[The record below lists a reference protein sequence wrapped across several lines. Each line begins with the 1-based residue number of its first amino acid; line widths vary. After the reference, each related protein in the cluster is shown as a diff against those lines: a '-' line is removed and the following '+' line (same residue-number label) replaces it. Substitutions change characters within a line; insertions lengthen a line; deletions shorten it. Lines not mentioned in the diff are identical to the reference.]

1 MEEININPLSCPYCS
16 AIITKKDIFCGNCG
30 QEIVQ
35 HEVEA
40 SGNVF
45 SLLQPTILYYFITLV
60 LLAVYKFTEVFPD
73 GLEGLLIVSALD
85 VAIVLI
91 FWLNNFSEVRP
102 LFRWR
107 GLSLKIMALTTIG
120 ATLGSI
126 AVSYIAHI
134 INLSINDDVF
144 YSTSFF
150 LYTPYPLLF
159 ATLLIAVQPAIFEEV
174 AFRGFIFN
182 NIKEISGGMSP
193 VYISAFIFG
202 IMHLAIISLIWL
214 VPIGLAFGYL
224 RSRFNTLW
232 YGIVGHFVYNF
243 FITLYEFLGWF

>member
-1 MEEININPLSCPYCS
+1 MEEISITNLSCPHCS
-16 AIITKKDIFCGNCG
+16 AIINEKDVFCGTCG
-30 QEIVQ
+30 KEIVQ
-35 HEVEA
+35 QEKEV

-45 SLLQPTILYYFITLV
+45 LLLQPTILYYFITLA
-60 LLAVYKFTEVFPD
+60 LLAIYKFTEVFPS
-73 GLEGLLIVSALD
+73 GLEGLLVVSALD

-91 FWLNNFSEVRP
+91 FWLNNFSEIRP
-102 LFRWR
+102 LFRIR
-107 GLSLKIMALTTIG
+107 GLSLKIMALTIIG
-120 ATLGSI
+120 AILGSI

-150 LYTPYPLLF
+150 LDNPYPLLV

-182 NIKEISGGMSP
+182 NVKEISGGMSP

-224 RSRFNTLW
+224 RNRYNTLW
-232 YGIVGHFVYNF
+232 YGVVGHFVYNF
-243 FITLYEFLGWF
+243 FITLNEFWGWF